1 MKPVGRWRVL
11 ARRRGRSRENL
22 NKKDKEKLEVAAKD
36 MVEKGEIER
45 VPIWEQLS
53 LSGDLSV
60 TYAKEGMT
68 CSPIKLSFAPGGILE
83 QRGYAVPDYAMKGKN
98 VPVGG
103 KLCVVIHQEPPAET
117 MLTHGSLVSSFAEIA
132 KSWVELGAESQEN
145 QGVDIVE
152 NPSVAVGRPPRT
164 FKVVKGEGQFGQLW
178 LERVK

>member
-1 MKPVGRWRVL
+1 VEGAGSSPGQESGKL
-11 ARRRGRSRENL
+11 D
-22 NKKDKEKLEVAAKD
+22 KKKETEETV
-36 MVEKGEIER
+36 R

-103 KLCVVIHQEPPAET
+103 KLCVVIHQNPPAET

-132 KSWVELGAESQEN
+132 KTWVELGAISQES
-145 QGVDIVE
+145 GGIDLVE
-152 NPSVAVGRPPRT
+152 NPSSDPAT

>member
-1 MKPVGRWRVL
+1 MEGAGSSPGQESGK
-11 ARRRGRSRENL
+11 L
-22 NKKDKEKLEVAAKD
+22 NKKTESET
-36 MVEKGEIER
+36 ETER

-60 TYAKEGMT
+60 TYATEGMT

-132 KSWVELGAESQEN
+132 KTWVELGAENQEN
-145 QGVDIVE
+145 QGIDIVE
-152 NPSVAVGRPPRT
+152 NPSDSATT
-164 FKVVKGEGQFGQLW
+164 FRVVKGEGQFGQLW